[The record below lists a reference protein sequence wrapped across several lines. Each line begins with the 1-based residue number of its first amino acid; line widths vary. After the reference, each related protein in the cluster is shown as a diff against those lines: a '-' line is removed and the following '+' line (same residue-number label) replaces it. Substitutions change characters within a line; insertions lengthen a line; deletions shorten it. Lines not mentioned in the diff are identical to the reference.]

1 MKKFLK
7 VLAVLFLIAALII
20 AFIFYGTT
28 VSVRN
33 VTIVNQTIE
42 SSKIS
47 EETSNLKIAFISDI
61 HYNHFMNYERLE
73 NMIEKI
79 NANKPDIILFGGDLF
94 DDPSTY
100 PPTEESQQELITLLK
115 SLQADL
121 GKFAVLGEEDHD
133 PVVSDLVENLLYQ
146 ADFELLTNEHL
157 LITKNN
163 ATAVNLIG
171 IDSQIGGNPDI
182 SLAFENVDTSAY
194 TIVLTHAPDIVNE
207 LPLSNID
214 LVLAGHS
221 HGGQIALPFIG
232 ALQKK
237 EGASVYSN
245 GEYTINQTKLIV
257 SNGLGT
263 TESDIRI
270 FADPQCHMIRLTAIG
285 GK

>member
-7 VLAVLFLIAALII
+7 VLAVLFLIAALVA
-20 AFIFYGTT
+20 AFIFYSTN
-28 VSVRN
+28 VSVAN

-42 SSKIS
+42 SNKIS
-47 EETSNLKIAFISDI
+47 SEASNLKIAFISDI

-73 NMIEKI
+73 RMIEKI

-94 DDPSTY
+94 DDPSNY
-100 PPTEESQQELITLLK
+100 PPSEEAQQELITLLK

-121 GKFAVLGEEDHD
+121 GKFAVSGEEDHD
-133 PVVSDLVENLLYQ
+133 PAVSDMIENLLYQ

-157 LITKNN
+157 MITKNN
-163 ATAVNLIG
+163 VTAVNLIG

-194 TIVLTHAPDIVNE
+194 TIVLTHAPDIVSE
-207 LPLSNID
+207 LPLNNID

-232 ALQKK
+232 ALSKK
-237 EGASVYSN
+237 EGAIVYSS

>member
-7 VLAVLFLIAALII
+7 VLAVLFLIVALII

-28 VSVRN
+28 VSVTN

-79 NANKPDIILFGGDLF
+79 NANKPDMILFGGDLF

-121 GKFAVLGEEDHD
+121 GKFAVLGEEDH
-133 PVVSDLVENLLYQ
+133 
-146 ADFELLTNEHL
+146 EHL